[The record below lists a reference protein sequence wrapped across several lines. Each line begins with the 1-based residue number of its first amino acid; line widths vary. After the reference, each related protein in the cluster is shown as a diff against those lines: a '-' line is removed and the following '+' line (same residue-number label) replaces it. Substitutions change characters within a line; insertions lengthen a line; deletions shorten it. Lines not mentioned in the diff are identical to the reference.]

1 MKQRLL
7 LTIVALLAGVQ
18 AWAMDFEVDGLRYW
32 SYDETDEVSVYR
44 GSCSGDVVIPSS
56 VTYEGTTYRVTFIDG
71 GGFHDC
77 SSLTSVVIPSSVT
90 SIGFS
95 AFEGCSSLTSI
106 VIPSSV
112 TSIYDEAFSGCSSL
126 TYNEYDNGLYL
137 GNTENPYLLLVK
149 AKNADITSCSIHS
162 STKSIH
168 SSAFKDCSSLT
179 SVVIPSGV
187 TVIGSYAFNNCS
199 SLTSVE
205 IPSGVTSIGERAF
218 YGCSG
223 LTSVEI
229 PSGVTSI
236 GDYAFAA
243 CSSLTSVTIPSS
255 VNYMGSYSGFPFVWC
270 NVTRIDYTGSL
281 EEWCNKQWNLSG
293 MYTSYDL
300 YISGKKVEELV
311 IPSGVTEISRRA
323 FYGCSSLTSVTIP
336 STVTVIGE
344 SAFPSPYDEYGDPN
358 EECKLNTITLL
369 TKTNQPALAI
379 LGDYTDSYFHSKGY
393 AAVYVADGLLPFYEW
408 FWGGFYNFIEI
419 GDVPSVING
428 EGGIASIVKVY
439 NNKVD
444 INVDLEEGYSVS
456 EIKVNGNVVYPASS
470 GNKALSAD
478 VFVIK
483 NSETS
488 FTLVGVTADDTIEV
502 AYNKSTP
509 TGVGVIEMQREVKGV
524 YDIYGRKLS
533 APQRGINIINGK
545 KAIVK

>member
-56 VTYEGTTYRVTFIDG
+56 VTYEGMTYRVTSIDG

-90 SIGFS
+90 WIGSS
-95 AFEGCSSLTSI
+95 AFSGCSNLTSV

-137 GNTENPYLLLVK
+137 GNTENPYLLLMK

-168 SSAFKDCSSLT
+168 SFAFEDCSSLT

-187 TVIGSYAFNNCS
+187 TVIGSYAFIN
-199 SLTSVE
+199 
-205 IPSGVTSIGERAF
+205 
-218 YGCSG
+218 
-223 LTSVEI
+223 
-229 PSGVTSI
+229 
-236 GDYAFAA
+236 

-255 VNYMGSYSGFPFVWC
+255 VNHMANVSGAFSGC

-281 EEWCNKQWNLSG
+281 EEWCNKQWSP
-293 MYTSYDL
+293 TVISHSYDL
-300 YISGKKVEELV
+300 YINGKKVEGELV
-311 IPSGVTEISRRA
+311 IPSSVTEIGDYA
-323 FYGCSSLTSVTIP
+323 FSGCNSLTSVEIPSSVTSIDISAFEDCDGLTSVTISEGVTSIGSDAFDGCKNLTSVTIP
-336 STVTVIGE
+336 STVTVIGS
-344 SAFPSPYDEYGDPN
+344 SAFPNPYYD
-358 EECKLNTITLL
+358 ECKLNTITLL
-369 TKTNQPALAI
+369 TKTNQPALTI
-379 LGDYTDSYFHSKGY
+379 LGDYTVSYFHSKGY

-419 GDVPSVING
+419 GDVPNVING

-478 VFVIK
+478 VSVIK
-483 NSETS
+483 KSETS

-509 TGVGVIEMQREVKGV
+509 TPVGVIEMQREVKGI

-533 APQRGINIINGK
+533 APQRGINIIDGK
-545 KAIVK
+545 KVIVK